1 WPHDDPRRRR
11 RSALQLSLTATRA
24 EDEVIVGK
32 GRCRAHGVL
41 LDEQTGVDHGDES
54 TGTKQA
60 PPPVILSGEGLP
72 LRCATRASNPQPSD
86 PQSDALCAEL
96 VARVAWAVALQLDQ
110 LYTPCSLQLKSPQ
123 RALRHTRPPSHEVRI
138 SA

>member
-1 WPHDDPRRRR
+1 RAPTGHPESRSARQSTDWRQSSGMPRWPHDDPRRRR

-54 TGTKQA
+54 TGTKKA

-72 LRCATRASNPQPSD
+72 LRCATRDSNPQPSD
-86 PQSDALCAEL
+86 P
-96 VARVAWAVALQLDQ
+96 
-110 LYTPCSLQLKSPQ
+110 
-123 RALRHTRPPSHEVRI
+123 
-138 SA
+138 

>member
-1 WPHDDPRRRR
+1 QGRWRARWPQDAPRRRR

-54 TGTKQA
+54 TGTKKA
-60 PPPVILSGEGLP
+60 PHRSSCPVRDFLFGAPRGIRTPTLLIRSQMLYPLS
-72 LRCATRASNPQPSD
+72 
-86 PQSDALCAEL
+86 
-96 VARVAWAVALQLDQ
+96 
-110 LYTPCSLQLKSPQ
+110 
-123 RALRHTRPPSHEVRI
+123 
-138 SA
+138 